1 MILIIFIS
9 VAMYFFRCYRV
20 EYSVL
25 SLRGLAYGWSFFNP
39 GLERYSNFRFIN
51 IDWVSYW
58 LRLMVLITISLRVL
72 VRQSYC
78 LQLTG
83 GTLLRLITRI
93 IVILIIIIITYN
105 LFFFYILFELSV
117 IPIFLIVMGWGYQ
130 PERFS
135 ASFSLFFYTVSCSM
149 PLIVS
154 LIFLNSYRNRRVITS
169 FRGGIILEGT
179 ISFLLIG
186 SLMLAFLVK
195 FPSYGGHLWLPKA
208 HVEAP
213 VFGSIIL
220 AAILLKLGGLGII
233 RFGGLIR
240 AKSCS
245 GLVLIIS
252 ILGIAFISLL
262 CLKVLDMKV
271 IVAYS
276 SVAHIALV
284 IIRISL
290 FTKFSIIA
298 GIFIIL
304 THAFSS
310 SGAFIG
316 VNIIYQISGS
326 RNLLFNKG
334 GLSLSPRFRLF
345 WVIILIARIATP
357 PSINLFSEIYCM
369 ARIIRYFPQIFLVLI
384 IRVLAGGAY
393 CLILF
398 SRTQRG
404 KFSWANFGGFSLN
417 SIDLLNLFTHNF
429 ILFLSFIII
438 NYLI

>member
-1 MILIIFIS
+1 M
-9 VAMYFFRCYRV
+9 
-20 EYSVL
+20 
-25 SLRGLAYGWSFFNP
+25 
-39 GLERYSNFRFIN
+39 
-51 IDWVSYW
+51 
-58 LRLMVLITISLRVL
+58 
-72 VRQSYC
+72 RQSYC

-345 WVIILIARIATP
+345 
-357 PSINLFSEIYCM
+357 
-369 ARIIRYFPQIFLVLI
+369 
-384 IRVLAGGAY
+384 
-393 CLILF
+393 
-398 SRTQRG
+398 
-404 KFSWANFGGFSLN
+404 
-417 SIDLLNLFTHNF
+417 
-429 ILFLSFIII
+429 
-438 NYLI
+438 